1 VSAVAE
7 APLFERTPLGDL
19 PVEHLLDLA
28 VELEPPQAFP
38 TPMGT
43 RMTMVVR
50 GGTFEGPRLRGDLL
64 PGGGDWILAGS
75 DGIGRLEVRATMKT
89 DDGALIHLES
99 RGKGKVSPEWME
111 RLNAGERIPFDQSY
125 IRTTPTLET
134 GDERYAWLNEFV
146 VVAYNELSPDH
157 VDYRFYAVL

>member
-7 APLFERTPLGDL
+7 APLFQQTTLAEL

-28 VELEPPQAFP
+28 VELDPPHAFP
-38 TPMGT
+38 TPMGA

-50 GGTFEGPRLRGDLL
+50 GGTFEGPRLRGELL

-75 DGIGRLEVRATMKT
+75 DGIGRLEVRATMRT
-89 DDGALIHLES
+89 DDGALIHFES
-99 RGKGKVSPEWME
+99 SGKGRVSPEWME

-125 IRTTPTLET
+125 IRTTPSLET
-134 GDERYAWLNEFV
+134 GDERYAWLNELV
-146 VVAYNELSPDH
+146 VIGVNELSPDH
-157 VDYRFYAVL
+157 VDYRLYAVL